1 MQRIAVLVHLKPG
14 AGPKAEAMLAKGPPF
29 DPQATRF
36 ERHTVYLGRDEAV
49 FVFEG
54 PDAEWELDDLTSD
67 AFHPMLQEALREW
80 RPLVDGPPRLAR
92 PVFEWERGK
101 PPGAA

>member
-1 MQRIAVLVHLKPG
+1 MKRFAVLIHLKPG
-14 AGPKAEAMLAKGPPF
+14 TRQRAEAMLAKGPPF
-29 DPQATRF
+29 DPSETRF
-36 ERHTVYLGRDEAV
+36 ERHTVFLSGDEAV

-67 AFHPMLQEALREW
+67 VFHPALQEALGEW
-80 RPLVDGPPRLAR
+80 RTLVEGMPRLAR

-101 PPGAA
+101 PAGGA